1 MKVHALKTR
10 DTTSAHAFDSNRPVT
25 ARRADLL
32 KLPLLFFG
40 FFLVL
45 IKKRDAA
52 NSGEET
58 RGVFTVYLRK
68 LWSPRAATFLPTVI
82 RILLQPPGKRL
93 QLSCTSKNR
102 CP

>member
-1 MKVHALKTR
+1 MSKYTR
-10 DTTSAHAFDSNRPVT
+10 SNRAIRRMFAHAFVSNRPAT

-32 KLPLLFFG
+32 KLPLL
-40 FFLVL
+40 LWL
-45 IKKRDAA
+45 LPRLDREARR
-52 NSGEET
+52 GEGT

-82 RILLQPPGKRL
+82 RILLQPPGERL